1 MRTPQNRFL
10 RLLVATVLVTGTLAG
25 LSGCS
30 PASPSTATNAPTRA
44 AGAFYNEARLCFQNM
59 TSSTMQFELAAQY
72 GGDLIDDSSEVTKGV
87 AKKVLGP
94 NVFFCYTT
102 TNLFIAHPR
111 IRFRFLVDQVSSNV
125 FEVYSSNAGFGF
137 IVGPD
142 DFGDGFFFSDPEKSV
157 IVEPG
162 NQFTEELPQLPNM
175 SMVGTVNG
183 TLQTFPNGKKAY
195 QFDIRVFNN

>member
-10 RLLVATVLVTGTLAG
+10 RVLIASVLVTGSLAG

-30 PASPSTATNAPTRA
+30 PASPITATSTPTRA
-44 AGAFYNEARLCFQNM
+44 AGVFYHEVRLCFQNM
-59 TSSTMQFELAAQY
+59 TSSTIQLELAAQN
-72 GGDLIDDSSEVTKGV
+72 GGDLIDDSSEVTSGA

-102 TNLFIAHPR
+102 TNMFISHPR
-111 IRFRFLVDQVSSNV
+111 IRFRLLVDQVSSNV
-125 FEVYSSNAGFGF
+125 FEVYSSNVGFGF
-137 IVGPD
+137 IVGPN
-142 DFGDGFFFSDPEKSV
+142 DFAGGFFFSDPQKSV

-162 NQFTEELPQLPNM
+162 KQFTEEIPQLQNM

-195 QFDIRVFNN
+195 QFDVRVFNN